1 MKSEKSS
8 TVSEEKNRLKGLTKE
23 WSKRA
28 EKARIDRQGRASS
41 GFARSSERERRRV
54 KGLGD
59 NALHVLHGSITLK
72 I

>member
-41 GFARSSERERRRV
+41 GFARSSERERRRRV
-54 KGLGD
+54 KGLGGIMPCMCSM
-59 NALHVLHGSITLK
+59 AA
-72 I
+72 